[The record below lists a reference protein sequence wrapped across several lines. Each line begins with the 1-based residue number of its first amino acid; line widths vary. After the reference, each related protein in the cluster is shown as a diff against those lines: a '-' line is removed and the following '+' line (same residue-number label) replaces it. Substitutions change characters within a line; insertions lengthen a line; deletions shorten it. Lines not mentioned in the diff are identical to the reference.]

1 MFSIEFLR
9 QFRLG
14 EYAIF
19 DFLVSFFGIFLLS
32 PLLSKFFLKIR
43 ISVPV
48 QSWLFLTLPLSI
60 LVHWMFG
67 TMTPMTRY
75 FLDLSGHYGLK
86 AIMLILLLLGL
97 KGVKIVKKV

>member
-19 DFLVSFFGIFLLS
+19 DLLISFFGIFLLS
-32 PLLSKFFLKIR
+32 PLLSKLFLKIR
-43 ISVPV
+43 INVPI
-48 QSWLFLTLPLSI
+48 QSWLFFTLPLGI
-60 LVHWMFG
+60 VFHLIFG
-67 TMTPMTRY
+67 TMTPMTKY
-75 FLDLSGHYGLK
+75 FLDMSGHYSLK
-86 AIMLILLLLGL
+86 VIILILLLLGL